1 MNTDV
6 REELRQF
13 SVRLLERRGGMVE
26 WPGADQIGEA
36 IVPADVAAA
45 FGAQGEF
52 VTLACTPGG
61 AVVGVS
67 LANDFLDAAARVLD
81 AEPRVADFSAAD
93 LYLKRKDIDAALA
106 KTFTWLNAKVRIQG
120 ACEAREEYHFWWFH
134 AVVRSEDR
142 WETRFHVAIN
152 SQCGTA
158 LALPDP
164 MGLWELRPSPDE
176 SRRPPSA
183 TFPFAAADAR
193 REVLRLA
200 EPFLQRKDDGTRPAL
215 RHRRGTARRGAG
227 QTRAAGVARR
237 SVRGPQTGS
246 AAASGLLES
255 FAQGLRAD
263 RVRPVRRRGLRCGL
277 HQWKRRASLRRLRQ
291 VVESGRRTFGPPAR
305 PATPAVGISGD
316 FERGRAELPP
326 RRFGAKLAVLTISR
340 SPDATPR

>member
-183 TFPFAAADAR
+183 TFPFAAAAAR

-200 EPFLQRKDDGTRPAL
+200 EPFLLRMDDRRQRD
-215 RHRRGTARRGAG
+215 RRR
-227 QTRAAGVARR
+227 
-237 SVRGPQTGS
+237 
-246 AAASGLLES
+246 LES
-255 FAQGLRAD
+255 YYQALLDEQ
-263 RVRPVRRRGLRCGL
+263 
-277 HQWKRRASLRRLRQ
+277 ASR
-291 VVESGRRTFGPPAR
+291 
-305 PATPAVGISGD
+305 
-316 FERGRAELPP
+316 RGRAGAPLDPAQIAARRKAVDLELRRKLMELDQRYAIDVELRGVALVRLALPVLRVDLCVVRKQDRRLHRVYWNPLLKAFEPIACGQCGEGVFAVVFTNGSVEP
-326 RRFGAKLAVLTISR
+326 RCVACGK
-340 SPDATPR
+340 